1 MNNSGSESSKDLA
14 INHHMKNI
22 KYHSI
27 FLLVLLACSVQAQQ
41 FTASIKGYVKTT
53 AQQGI
58 AASTI
63 RIGDLYSSTDEAGY
77 YEIKNI
83 NKQNITIMASAVG
96 YRNTTK
102 TIVLKAGENTLDL
115 ELISD
120 QKEIGQVEVFGRTK
134 AQEVNR
140 QAFNVTAVD
149 ATKLYNTTLSISS
162 ALDQVAGVRVRESGG
177 VGSNFNLMLNGFN
190 GSQVRYFIDGIPMEN
205 FGSAFQINNIP
216 INIAERIEVYKGVVP
231 VWLGSDALGGAVNI
245 VTGDRFKNYVD
256 ASYSFGSFNTHRTVI
271 NAAHT
276 TKSGLFFQ
284 LNAFQ
289 NYSDNNYKVTVDVA
303 DLNTQ
308 QYKEGVRLKRFH
320 DTYHNESLI
329 ANIGMVNKPY
339 ADKLLFGIVL
349 GKSYKEIQTGA
360 RMETPFGGWH
370 RRGTTVMPTVKYK
383 KSDLFVKGLDLTLNG
398 NINVGTEQNIDTV
411 YARFDWYGNRK
422 YIPGKGGESSY
433 SMYKY
438 KNNLAVANAILNYK
452 LSENHSLSITN
463 VFNSFKRMG
472 NDEVNPQNT
481 SLERAK
487 LSQKNVLT
495 FGYQYD
501 VKDRY
506 SVNAFVKNYHQ
517 HNVNGANEIV
527 KDLSKWGYGTALA
540 YYFTPSFQLKGS
552 YELTVRM
559 PTPDELFGDV
569 ENYEGNFALK
579 PENSD
584 NFNLG
589 INYDFALNAANR
601 FSLMANAFY
610 RNADN
615 FIYQR
620 LNNNQT
626 KYISDNR
633 DGVRSIGGDMDLHY
647 SHSNWFT
654 AGLNMT
660 YQSVVNT
667 QKYEPDYTG
676 ISPLYKKTMP
686 NIPYLFG
693 NLNAAVTLYDFGG
706 KDNKL
711 TFGGSL
717 QYVHRFWLY
726 WPILGGTDE
735 ESEKRQIPM
744 QMALDGNVV
753 YSIAN
758 GRYNIAV
765 EGKNLTDNRLVDN
778 FSLQKPSRGFYLNL
792 RYFFN
797 K

>member
-1 MNNSGSESSKDLA
+1 
-14 INHHMKNI
+14 MKNI
-22 KYHSI
+22 KFNSI
-27 FLLVLLACSVQAQQ
+27 LFLLFIHCTVNAQQ
-41 FTASIKGYVKTT
+41 FTASLTGFVKTQT
-53 AQQGI
+53 QQGI
-58 AASTI
+58 AGSTV
-63 RIGDLYSSTDEAGY
+63 RIGKVNLSTDENGY

-83 NKQNITIMASAVG
+83 KERSITISASAVG
-96 YRNTTK
+96 FQSLSK
-102 TIVLKAGENTLDL
+102 TIVLKTGENTLNL

-120 QKEIGQVEVFGRTK
+120 QKEIDQVEVFGRTK

-140 QAFNVTAVD
+140 QAFNVTAID
-149 ATKLYNTTLSISS
+149 ATKLYNTTLNISS

-245 VTGDRFKNYVD
+245 VTGDRFKSYVD
-256 ASYSFGSFNTHRTVI
+256 ASYSYGSFNTHRTVI

-276 TKSGLFFQ
+276 TKNGLFFQ

-289 NYSDNNYKVTVDVA
+289 NYSDNNYKITVDVA
-303 DLNTQ
+303 DINTGA
-308 QYKEGVRLKRFH
+308 YKEGVRLKRFH

-329 ANIGMVNKPY
+329 ANIGVVNKSY
-339 ADKLLFGIVL
+339 ADKLLFGIIL

-360 RMETPFGGWH
+360 RMETRFGGWH
-370 RRGTTVMPTVKYK
+370 NRGNTVMPTLKYK
-383 KSDLFVKGLDLTLNG
+383 KSNLFIKGLDVTLNG
-398 NINVGTEQNIDTV
+398 NINLGTEQNIDTV
-411 YARFDWYGNRK
+411 HARFDWYGNRK
-422 YIPGKGGESSY
+422 DIPGVGGESSY

-438 KNNLAVANAILNYK
+438 KNNLAVANAILNYRI
-452 LSENHSLSITN
+452 SEHHSISITD
-463 VFNSFKRMG
+463 VFNSFKRKG
-472 NDEVNPQNT
+472 SDEVNPQNA

-506 SVNAFVKNYHQ
+506 SLNAFLKNYHQ
-517 HNVNGANEIV
+517 HNVQGASEIT

-540 YYFTPSFQLKGS
+540 YYFTPSLQIKGS

-559 PTPDELFGDV
+559 PTPEELFGDV
-569 ENYEGNFALK
+569 TTYEGNFNLT
-579 PENSD
+579 PEYSN

-589 INYDFALNAANR
+589 LNYDLALNSLNR
-601 FSLMANAFY
+601 FAIMANGFY

-633 DGVRSIGGDMDLHY
+633 DGVRSIGGDLDIHY

-654 AGLNMT
+654 AGVNMT

-667 QKYEPDYTG
+667 QMYEPDYTG
-676 ISPLYKKTMP
+676 VSPLYKKAMP
-686 NIPYLFG
+686 NIPYFFG

-711 TFGGSL
+711 TFGSSL

-726 WPILGGTDE
+726 WPLLGGTDE
-735 ESEKRQIPM
+735 DSAKRQIPM
-744 QMALDGNVV
+744 QLALDGNVV

-758 GRYNIAV
+758 GRYNIAF
-765 EGKNLTDNRLVDN
+765 EGKNLTDNLLVDN